1 MAPLKRS
8 REAKPPVTLGGRT
21 VQGEGA
27 VGAEV
32 LPQKQ
37 GLLHR
42 RNRKTAVGSQGGD
55 EGQDG
60 RIPWTPEGER
70 ACCIISAC

>member
-1 MAPLKRS
+1 MAPLKRP

-27 VGAEV
+27 VGADV

-37 GLLHR
+37 GRLPR
-42 RNRKTAVGSQGGD
+42 RNRKTASGVT
-55 EGQDG
+55 G
-60 RIPWTPEGER
+60 R
-70 ACCIISAC
+70 

>member
-42 RNRKTAVGSQGGD
+42 RNRKTARSVSLSWGARDVGSPC
-55 EGQDG
+55 EW
-60 RIPWTPEGER
+60 RGER
-70 ACCIISAC
+70 VIAPEPW

>member
-27 VGAEV
+27 VGAQEE
-32 LPQKQ
+32 QED
-37 GLLHR
+37 
-42 RNRKTAVGSQGGD
+42 GSGVT
-55 EGQDG
+55 G
-60 RIPWTPEGER
+60 R
-70 ACCIISAC
+70 

>member
-42 RNRKTAVGSQGGD
+42 RNRKTAEHGQRTSQLNLGTGKWT
-55 EGQDG
+55 QD
-60 RIPWTPEGER
+60 
-70 ACCIISAC
+70 

>member
-60 RIPWTPEGER
+60 RIPWTPEG
-70 ACCIISAC
+70 